1 MINSLQKNHKEGV
14 SDEMC
19 NLPTADANALLA
31 FRIHIWTAIDC
42 TFIKVFL
49 RMSPPCNKDK
59 ICFRLFSFKERNPFA
74 SHRKKHH
81 GSRYLQMGIT
91 NLFYMQYLYHQ
102 QKKYFNG
109 KETKER
115 QIFFL

>member
-31 FRIHIWTAIDC
+31 FRIHIWTASDC

-59 ICFRLFSFKERNPFA
+59 ICFRLLSFKERNPFA

-81 GSRYLQMGIT
+81 GSRYLQMSIA
-91 NLFYMQYLYHQ
+91 NLFYMQYLCRQ

-109 KETKER
+109 KKAKER
-115 QIFFL
+115 QIFL